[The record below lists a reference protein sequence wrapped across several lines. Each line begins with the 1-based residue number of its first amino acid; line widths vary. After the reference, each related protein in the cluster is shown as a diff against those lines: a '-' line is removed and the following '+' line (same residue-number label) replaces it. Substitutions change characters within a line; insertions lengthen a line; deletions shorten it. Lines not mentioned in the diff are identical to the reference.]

1 MTRVIRHTIVLL
13 AGMLGLS
20 VAAAA
25 PAFAGF
31 NHTEPFVTPRNTP
44 R

>member
-1 MTRVIRHTIVLL
+1 MRTIRRLAIVL
-13 AGMLGLS
+13 AGALGIT